1 LDIDTKRRIDTARDI
16 LVGKLPDPKS
26 QVEQITIAL
35 IYKFMDDMDKQS
47 EELGGKAKF
56 FTGEFEKYSWSKI
69 FDPRVSG
76 FDLVNLYS
84 EAIQRMNHN
93 PNIPSLFREI
103 FKNAYLPYRDPETLK
118 MFLKVIGEFKYDHS
132 ERLGDA
138 YEQLLSIMGSQGDA
152 GQFRTPRH
160 IIDFMVEVTDPQKNE
175 TILDPACGTAGFLI
189 FSYNHILNK
198 NRVDSYVNLSPEE
211 RAKLVENIAG
221 YDISPDMVRIALV
234 NMYLHGFQNPKIYEY
249 DTLASEDRWNEYYDI
264 MLANPPF
271 MSPRGGVR
279 PHKRFSIQ
287 SKRSEVL
294 FVDYIAEH
302 LTPHGRGAV
311 IVPEGIIFQSGTAYK
326 KLRKSLIENSLYAVV
341 SLPAGVFNPYSG
353 VKTSILFLNKNLA
366 KKTDNILF
374 VKINNDGYGLGAQ
387 RRKINK
393 NDLPPALATM
403 QKYQQSINENTE
415 FELNANDAKL
425 AHIVKKEKIAESG
438 DNNLSGERYRETLVY
453 SGKWDFVQLGEIC
466 DIYNGSTPL
475 RNNKDYW
482 ENGTIPWFTIDDIRK
497 QGRIIYKTNQTV
509 TEKALNET
517 SIKLLPKN
525 SVLLC
530 CTASIGEYAIS
541 KIPLTTNQQFNGLV
555 IKKELIN
562 KILPNYLFWMVSKFK
577 PELEKLGGK
586 TSFKFVSIK
595 NVKTIKIPLP
605 PLEIQEQIV
614 AELESYQKIIDGAR
628 QVVENYKPIFKI
640 DPDWELVELGKVMK
654 VNQQTINPKE
664 KFKNNDCIYIDITS
678 VENGSGIVSFDNK
691 IKTSN
696 APSRARRRVKNG
708 DILLSTVRPNLK
720 AFCILNEIPPEAV
733 ASTGF
738 AVLSETPAVYPPFV
752 YYQLFN
758 DFIEK
763 QMISR
768 MGKGSYPSINQRDV
782 EELKIYCP
790 PIEIQ
795 KKIANEIENEQKII
809 DANKELIKIYE
820 QKVKDKISEVWGE

>member
-93 PNIPSLFREI
+93 PNIPPLFREI
-103 FKNAYLPYRDPETLK
+103 FKNSYLPYRDPETLK
-118 MFLKVIGEFKYDHS
+118 MFLKVIGEFEYDHS

-160 IIDFMVEVTDPQKNE
+160 IIDFMVEVTDPQKSE

-189 FSYNHILNK
+189 FSYNHILDK

-264 MLANPPF
+264 ILANPPF

-387 RRKINK
+387 RREIKE
-393 NDLPPALATM
+393 NDLPLSLEII

-415 FELNANDAKL
+415 FELNINEAKL
-425 AHIVKKEKIAESG
+425 AHLVKKEKIAESG
-438 DNNLSGERYRETLVY
+438 DYNLSGDRYKETMVY
-453 SGKWDFVQLGEIC
+453 SGKWDFVELKDICSLEYGKGLPKKDRIPGKYPVMGSNGISGYHNDFLIRGPAIIVGRKGSAGEVV
-466 DIYNGSTPL
+466 
-475 RNNKDYW
+475 W
-482 ENGTIPWFTIDDIRK
+482 EDKNCFPIDTT
-497 QGRIIYKTNQTV
+497 YY
-509 TEKALNET
+509 
-517 SIKLLPKN
+517 IKLNDFKKADLKFLYHALKKLDLP
-525 SVLLC
+525 
-530 CTASIGEYAIS
+530 A
-541 KIPLTTNQQFNGLV
+541 
-555 IKKELIN
+555 
-562 KILPNYLFWMVSKFK
+562 
-577 PELEKLGGK
+577 
-586 TSFKFVSIK
+586 IK
-595 NVKTIKIPLP
+595 NGAGIPGLNRNDVYSKCKIPLP

-614 AELESYQKIIDGAR
+614 NELESYQKIIDGAR
-628 QVVENYKPIFKI
+628 QVVENYKPTFKI
-640 DPDWELVELGKVMK
+640 DPEWDIKDLKDSDIEIIDGDRGKNYPKIEDFKEKDYCVFLNTKNVLKSGFNFDKVVHITKEKDSRLGKGKLRKNDIVLTTRGTIGNVAINDSNVPYEHIRINSGMLILRPNPNK
-654 VNQQTINPKE
+654 FMSKYIFYLFQTE
-664 KFKNNDCIYIDITS
+664 Y
-678 VENGSGIVSFDNK
+678 VQNK
-691 IKTSN
+691 IK
-696 APSRARRRVKNG
+696 K
-708 DILLSTVRPNLK
+708 LSSGSAQPQIPIQNLK
-720 AFCILNEIPPEAV
+720 FLKIPIPDLKTQKSIILN
-733 ASTGF
+733 
-738 AVLSETPAVYPPFV
+738 L
-752 YYQLFN
+752 
-758 DFIEK
+758 EK
-763 QMISR
+763 
-768 MGKGSYPSINQRDV
+768 
-782 EELKIYCP
+782 
-790 PIEIQ
+790 
-795 KKIANEIENEQKII
+795 EQPII
-809 DANKELIKIYE
+809 DSNKELIKMYE
-820 QKVKDKISEVWGE
+820 QKIKDKIAEVWGD

>member
-1 LDIDTKRRIDTARDI
+1 MDIDTKRRIDTARDI

-47 EELGGKAKF
+47 EELGGKTKF

-76 FDLVNLYS
+76 FELVNLYA
-84 EAIQRMNHN
+84 EAIEKMDHN
-93 PNIPSLFREI
+93 PNIPPLFREI

-118 MFLKVIGEFKYDHS
+118 MFLKIIGEFNYDHS

-138 YEQLLSIMGSQGDA
+138 YEQLLSIMSSQGDA

-160 IIDFMVEVTDPQKNE
+160 IIDFMVEVTDPQKTE

-189 FSYNHILNK
+189 FSYNHILDK
-198 NRVDSYVNLSPEE
+198 NRVDNYVNLSPEE
-211 RAKLVENIAG
+211 RAKLVENIVG

-271 MSPRGGVR
+271 MSPHGGVR

-302 LTPHGRGAV
+302 LTPNGRGAV

-353 VKTSILFLNKNLA
+353 VKTSILFLDKKLA

-374 VKINNDGYGLGAQ
+374 VKINNDGFNLRAQ
-387 RRKINK
+387 RRKISE
-393 NDLPPALATM
+393 NDLPPALAIM

-415 FELNANDAKL
+415 FALNTSETKL
-425 AHIVKKEKIAESG
+425 AHVVQKEKIAESG
-438 DNNLSGERYRETLVY
+438 DCNLSGDRYKETVIY
-453 SGKWDFVQLGEIC
+453 SGKWDFVELSEVADVSSGNSAPQG
-466 DIYNGSTPL
+466 DKYFKNGKYPFYRTSDVAKFHVSSNL
-475 RNNKDYW
+475 FESADYL
-482 ENGTIPWFTIDDIRK
+482 N
-497 QGRIIYKTNQTV
+497 
-509 TEKALNET
+509 EKA
-517 SIKLLPKN
+517 IKEKRLHLYPKN
-525 SVLLC
+525 TILFPKSG
-530 CTASIGEYAIS
+530 ASTFLNHRAM
-541 KIPLTTNQQFNGLV
+541 
-555 IKKELIN
+555 IKKDGYVSSHLATIVPKKE
-562 KILPNYLFWMVSKFK
+562 KILPLFLFYLLLNVDAQNLTVNQAYPS
-577 PELEKLGGK
+577 LK
-586 TSFKFVSIK
+586 TS
-595 NVKTIKIPLP
+595 TIQKINIPLP

-628 QVVENYKPIFKI
+628 QVVENYKPTFKI
-640 DPDWELVELGKVMK
+640 DPDWEWIEIGEISNKLEYGYSESAKDNGDYRYIRITDISENGLLKDDEIKYINLNEKSKNYILKKGDILVARTGATYGKTLYFDREIK
-654 VNQQTINPKE
+654 AIFAGYLIRINFNQQAINPKYFWVFSQSTE
-664 KFKNNDCIYIDITS
+664 YLKQKYQLVQGGGQPQFNANAIK
-678 VENGSGIVSFDNK
+678 K
-691 IKTSN
+691 IKVPVPPVE
-696 APSRARRRVKNG
+696 AQKEI
-708 DILLSTVRPNLK
+708 ILK
-720 AFCILNEIPPEAV
+720 
-733 ASTGF
+733 
-738 AVLSETPAVYPPFV
+738 
-752 YYQLFN
+752 
-758 DFIEK
+758 
-763 QMISR
+763 
-768 MGKGSYPSINQRDV
+768 
-782 EELKIYCP
+782 
-790 PIEIQ
+790 
-795 KKIANEIENEQKII
+795 IENEQKII
-809 DANKELIKIYE
+809 DSNKELIKIYE